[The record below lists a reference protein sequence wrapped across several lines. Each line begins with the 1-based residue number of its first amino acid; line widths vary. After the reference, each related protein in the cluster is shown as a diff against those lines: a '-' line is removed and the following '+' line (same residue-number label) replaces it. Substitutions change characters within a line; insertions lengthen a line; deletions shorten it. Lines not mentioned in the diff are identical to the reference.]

1 MKIAITTMGSC
12 FRSMCLCVVERMTL
26 DAVKVVN
33 PGAPEEDVLDEE
45 DSRAPGARH
54 SIFWSPTVSRRLLGA
69 TYPRIP
75 MGYRDRWSR

>member
-1 MKIAITTMGSC
+1 MKIAITTKGSY

-45 DSRAPGARH
+45 DSRAPGAKH
-54 SIFWSPTVSRRLLGA
+54 SIF
-69 TYPRIP
+69 
-75 MGYRDRWSR
+75 